1 MMIDPIQ
8 MLKNDHEKL
17 LSMLESLDTRT
28 PEQRD
33 SLLDDIER
41 ELKIHS
47 QLEEEILYPAF
58 REAAENPEDRK
69 MYFEATEEHH
79 VADMVLPE
87 LKVISSDSDRFAAR
101 AKVFTELIK
110 HHIEEEEEDLLPRSQ
125 ELLGDRMPEIGSR
138 MAERRIELE
147 KQWSST
153 IGRAA
158 HKLKSAA
165 DKFMPASAKDRDDEA
180 RPR

>member
-1 MMIDPIQ
+1 MIDPIQ
-8 MLKNDHEKL
+8 ILKNDHETL
-17 LSMLESLDTRT
+17 RSMLESIDTRT
-28 PEQRD
+28 PDQRD

-41 ELKIHS
+41 ELKIHA

-58 REAAENPEDRK
+58 REAAENDEDRR

-87 LKVISSDSDRFAAR
+87 LKVIASDTDRFVAR
-101 AKVFTELIK
+101 AKVFTELIQ
-110 HHIEEEEEDLLPRSQ
+110 HHIEEEEEELLPRAQ
-125 ELLGDRMPEIGSR
+125 ELLAERMPEIGTR
-138 MAERRIELE
+138 MAERRLELE
-147 KQWSST
+147 KEWSST

-158 HKLKSAA
+158 HKLKSTAE
-165 DKFMPASAKDRDDEA
+165 KFMPASAKDREDEA